1 MDTGP
6 SRESGP
12 GTHNQTGTVMTDPTP
27 RAKRATTTRTR
38 RLSGSTQPK
47 AEESATASDAGAN
60 LSQLAAQ
67 IPDAPPD
74 RAAATLLRRL
84 PVYQQIAEDLRARI
98 TSGELPPGSKLPSE
112 SQMIDHY
119 GVSRITVRH
128 AVAALRAAGLVDTS
142 HGRATLVR
150 ATPATDQAAPFNT
163 TITHTGH
170 TWTTWDSGWDE
181 AEPPA
186 RYRTHAGTDA
196 PTLNLDPAEPVFVAE
211 RLLQHPSGA
220 LAAHRLILPFTTI
233 TDTPALTGD
242 PFARPADLYAA
253 LTDAGHTLRWD
264 DTLRATMPTPDDA
277 ATLHLTEGVPLLTHT
292 RTTHDTH
299 GQPLALEH
307 TRLPADRITITAH
320 HTSPTRGNRTR

>member
-1 MDTGP
+1 
-6 SRESGP
+6 
-12 GTHNQTGTVMTDPTP
+12 MTDPTP
-27 RAKRATTTRTR
+27 RAKRASTTRTR
-38 RLSGSTQPK
+38 RQDGQTTPAASEPGVDLSR
-47 AEESATASDAGAN
+47 
-60 LSQLAAQ
+60 LAAQ
-67 IPDAPPD
+67 IPDTPPD

-150 ATPATDQAAPFNT
+150 ATPGTDQAAPFNT

-170 TWTTWDSGWDE
+170 TWATWDSGWDE

-196 PTLNLDPAEPVFVAE
+196 PTLGLNPTEPVFVAE
-211 RLLQHPSGA
+211 RLLQHPNGA
-220 LAAHRLILPFTTI
+220 LAAHQLIVPFTTV
-233 TDTPALTGD
+233 TDVPALQAD
-242 PFARPADLYAA
+242 PFTRPADLYAA

-264 DTLRATMPTPDDA
+264 DTLRATMPTPDDT
-277 ATLHLTEGVPLLTHT
+277 ATLHIPDGVPLLTHT
-292 RTTHDTH
+292 RTTHNTH

-307 TRLPADRITITAH
+307 TRLPAHRITITATQTNSAGR
-320 HTSPTRGNRTR
+320 TSRTR